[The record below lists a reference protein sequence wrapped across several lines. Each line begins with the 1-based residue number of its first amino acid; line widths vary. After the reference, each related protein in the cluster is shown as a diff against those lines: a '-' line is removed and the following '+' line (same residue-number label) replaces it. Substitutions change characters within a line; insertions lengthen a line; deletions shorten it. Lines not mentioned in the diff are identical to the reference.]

1 MEKFEYKVVVY
12 DTKGFWGGSVETNS
26 YQINHWAPPWEIF
39 LMQPQQPL
47 ACLPPTHRPGSKG
60 GNRSLGWSPDA
71 HWVLLQGLATR
82 LWGPGGNS
90 GCAFAVTP
98 AWE

>member
-1 MEKFEYKVVVY
+1 MLKQIPTRLITGLLLGKSSLCNPSSHLPVSLPLTVLAAKV
-12 DTKGFWGGSVETNS
+12 
-26 YQINHWAPPWEIF
+26 EIG
-39 LMQPQQPL
+39 
-47 ACLPPTHRPGSKG
+47 AW
-60 GNRSLGWSPDA
+60 GWSPDA

>member
-1 MEKFEYKVVVY
+1 MLKQIPARLITGLLLGKSSLCNPSSHLPVSLPLTVLAAKVVIEA
-12 DTKGFWGGSVETNS
+12 W
-26 YQINHWAPPWEIF
+26 
-39 LMQPQQPL
+39 
-47 ACLPPTHRPGSKG
+47 
-60 GNRSLGWSPDA
+60 GWSPDA
-71 HWVLLQGLATR
+71 HRVLLQGLASR